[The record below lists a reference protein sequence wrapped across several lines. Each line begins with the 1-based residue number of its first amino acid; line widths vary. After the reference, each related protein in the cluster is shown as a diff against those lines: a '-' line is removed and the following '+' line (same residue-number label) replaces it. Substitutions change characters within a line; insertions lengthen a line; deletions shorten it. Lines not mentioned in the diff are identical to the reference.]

1 VSSSKLRG
9 VLDERTHRIREED
22 EEDQRDAL
30 KSFVR
35 SETSADREARELS
48 FCSTREQQ
56 REQQSEKKR
65 EIFER
70 KARGFKRDQSHL
82 QISFAASFCV
92 FLAGGVV
99 GRGGGFFA
107 QNLRKRR
114 SKKAK
119 KEERKRKRKRKRN
132 IALYEKKDNTATTE
146 QRQKSQHSSLVLY
159 SSLVYVV
166 YK

>member
-9 VLDERTHRIREED
+9 VLDERTS
-22 EEDQRDAL
+22 DQRRRRR
-30 KSFVR
+30 R
-35 SETSADREARELS
+35 SERRFEIIRSFGDFSRSGSARLS

-56 REQQSEKKR
+56 QQQQSKKKR
-65 EIFER
+65 ETFER

-92 FLAGGVV
+92 FLAGGSSVKEV
-99 GRGGGFFA
+99 FFLEKDARSEKRG
-107 QNLRKRR
+107 
-114 SKKAK
+114 K
-119 KEERKRKRKRKRN
+119 KEKKKYR
-132 IALYEKKDNTATTE
+132 LDEKKDNTATTE
-146 QRQKSQHSSLVLY
+146 QRQKSQHSSLALY

>member
-9 VLDERTHRIREED
+9 VLDERTRRIREED

-35 SETSADREARELS
+35 SETSADREERELS

-82 QISFAASFCV
+82 QISFAASFC
-92 FLAGGVV
+92 FLGGGVV
-99 GRGGGFFA
+99 GQGEVFFA

-114 SKKAK
+114 SKRK
-119 KEERKRKRKRKRN
+119 KRKERER
-132 IALYEKKDNTATTE
+132 EKE
-146 QRQKSQHSSLVLY
+146 ISSPTRRRRE
-159 SSLVYVV
+159 
-166 YK
+166 KT

>member
-1 VSSSKLRG
+1 MSSSKLRG
-9 VLDERTHRIREED
+9 VLDERTHRIREDD

-82 QISFAASFCV
+82 QISFAASFC
-92 FLAGGVV
+92 FLGGGVV
-99 GRGGGFFA
+99 GQGEVFFA

-114 SKKAK
+114 SKRK
-119 KEERKRKRKRKRN
+119 KSEERKRKRN

-146 QRQKSQHSSLVLY
+146 QRQKSQHSSLALY

>member
-1 VSSSKLRG
+1 M
-9 VLDERTHRIREED
+9 
-22 EEDQRDAL
+22 

-48 FCSTREQQ
+48 FCSTREQQQQ

-92 FLAGGVV
+92 FLAGGSSVEEV
-99 GRGGGFFA
+99 FFLEKDARSEKRG
-107 QNLRKRR
+107 
-114 SKKAK
+114 K
-119 KEERKRKRKRKRN
+119 KE
-132 IALYEKKDNTATTE
+132 KK
-146 QRQKSQHSSLVLY
+146 K
-159 SSLVYVV
+159 
-166 YK
+166 